1 MNAYVTGLMMRV
13 GDREPLEILSATPH
27 RLEELAAALGE
38 AGLSRSLAPGK
49 WTARG
54 ILAHVAEC
62 ELAFGFRF
70 RQVLAENHHRVQPFD
85 QDAWARRNGHV
96 GAREAL
102 DMFGAVRA
110 ANVALLGTVAADDWM
125 RVAHHPERGEETLAF
140 MARYLAGHD
149 LNHLEQLEALAGR

>member
-54 ILAHVAEC
+54 ILAHLAEC

-70 RQVLAENHHRVQPFD
+70 RQVLAEDHHRVQPFD

-102 DMFGAVRA
+102 DMFAAVRV
-110 ANVALLGTVAADDWM
+110 ANVALLRTVTPAEWM
-125 RVAHHPERGEETLAF
+125 RVTHHPERGEETLAF